1 MPTSRPVATA
11 AVTPATTPDAITASA
26 DAGPNRRQFFKY
38 VAAVGIGTQT
48 FMKSGDLRAAVFDA
62 KESVAL
68 PWPEM
73 RYRTLGRTGFEAS
86 RLIYGCG
93 AAFMRT
99 ANERRLNM
107 AFDAGINVF
116 DVGTSRYYDMAERN
130 MKGFLKT
137 HREQIFLISKSFIPQ
152 RDIQPEDDFSVGEA
166 RKAAAG
172 WLEYLDESLS
182 ELGTEQV
189 DAYYLMGTSNTKVV
203 ASEEMYNAFLAA
215 KQAGKARFFGLSTH
229 QNAQAVLE
237 TAIETGWYDLAMIA
251 ITPGGWY
258 DWNSKKLLPGTPKLT
273 ELRPLLDRA
282 RESGIGLIGMK
293 AVRYLAGGWVGGS
306 GRQKAFNEHY
316 DEKLLQTKI
325 SAFQRSYAY
334 VLENGLDAVNA
345 DIQNDSQLK
354 ENFIAAAMSDQFV
367 ATA

>member
-1 MPTSRPVATA
+1 MATLRPTA
-11 AVTPATTPDAITASA
+11 APATTPDSA
-26 DAGPNRRQFFKY
+26 NAGPNRRQFFKY
-38 VAAVGIGTQT
+38 AAAVGIGTQT
-48 FMKSGDLRAAVFDA
+48 LLKSGDLRAALYDA

-99 ANERRLNM
+99 GNDRRLHT
-107 AFDAGINVF
+107 AFDAGVNVF

-137 HREQIFLISKSFIPQ
+137 HRERVFLISKSFIPQ
-152 RDIQPEDDFSVGEA
+152 RDIQPEDDFSVA
-166 RKAAAG
+166 DAKQAATG

-203 ASEEMYNAFLAA
+203 ASEEMYNAFLTA
-215 KQAGKARFFGLSTH
+215 KKAGKAQYFGLSTH

-258 DWNSKKLLPGTPKLT
+258 DWNSKKLLPGTPSLT

-282 RESGIGLIGMK
+282 RASGITAK
-293 AVRYLAGGWVGGS
+293 AGNSSVSLANL
-306 GRQKAFNEHY
+306 NENQLPT
-316 DEKLLQTKI
+316 EGKPSCSKPVLQRWSLGTW
-325 SAFQRSYAY
+325 F
-334 VLENGLDAVNA
+334 
-345 DIQNDSQLK
+345 
-354 ENFIAAAMSDQFV
+354 
-367 ATA
+367 TASETF